1 MEEPQARASPLL
13 RAPRLLQPRDLL
25 VAQLQPR
32 DLRVAIAEDRV
43 ATDGDQT
50 FDHQS
55 SRQCRPAL
63 PRGSVETL
71 VNAET
76 AIDAGTTEMAVGT
89 VAGDVRTT
97 GLARIAV
104 ATRPKARAERRAR
117 RAAGTATGR
126 RATGRRGP
134 PKVRRRGRRVE
145 RATTR
150 ELGSEAG
157 ASGANS
163 GFRGRRVGGVF
174 ARRRCRHPWTHFAS
188 ALTSRS

>member
-32 DLRVAIAEDRV
+32 DLRVAVAEDRV

-89 VAGDVRTT
+89 VAGDDRTT
-97 GLARIAV
+97 GLARIAE
-104 ATRPKARAERRAR
+104 ATRPKFKGREKGQKGRGDGDRAKGDRAKGTAKGARKGKKGRKGDDTRARERSRSERR
-117 RAAGTATGR
+117 
-126 RATGRRGP
+126 
-134 PKVRRRGRRVE
+134 
-145 RATTR
+145 
-150 ELGSEAG
+150 
-157 ASGANS
+157 
-163 GFRGRRVGGVF
+163 
-174 ARRRCRHPWTHFAS
+174 
-188 ALTSRS
+188 